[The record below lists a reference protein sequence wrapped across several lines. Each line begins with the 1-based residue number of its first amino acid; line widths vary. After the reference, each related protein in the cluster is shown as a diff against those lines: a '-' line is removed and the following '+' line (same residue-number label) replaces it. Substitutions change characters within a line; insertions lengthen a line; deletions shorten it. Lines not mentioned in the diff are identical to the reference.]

1 MSILDDNERIKFE
14 KILDENETDE
24 VLEYVVNSMK
34 KIIIDQ
40 NNQ

>member
-40 NNQ
+40 NKQ

>member
-14 KILDENETDE
+14 KILDEIEIDE

-40 NNQ
+40 NKQ

>member
-34 KIIIDQ
+34 
-40 NNQ
+40 

>member
-14 KILDENETDE
+14 KILDEIEIDE